1 MCRLFGMTG
10 GTREV
15 QATFWLLDA
24 PASLLLQSEN
34 QPDGVGLGTFKAD
47 GTSTVYRKPV
57 AANRSETFITGALN
71 VRSATFL
78 SHIRHATVADPNLEN
93 THPFEQ
99 NGRLMAHNGVIGDVP
114 ELRRRLGSYVEL
126 VHGETDSEHFFGLIT
141 KRIDEHGGDVAA
153 GIGAAA
159 REVAA
164 ELPMYSLNIVVTS
177 PTELWA
183 LRYPDTNELWILER
197 SLGIDP
203 GILEDRTASG
213 IMRIDPGIGFDERS
227 AAGMMRVQSRE
238 LSILPATVI
247 ASEPMDANPQWR
259 LLESGELIHV
269 DPQLRVT
276 STVAVPDP
284 PANLIDLTKMSKR
297 AAIAQGEEPTAEV
310 G

>member
-78 SHIRHATVADPNLEN
+78 SHIRHATEAEPSLEN

-99 NGRLMAHNGVIGDVP
+99 NGRLLAHNGIVGDVP
-114 ELRRRLGSYVEL
+114 ELRRRLGSHVEL
-126 VHGETDSEHFFGLIT
+126 VHGETDSEHFFALIT
-141 KRIDEHGGDVAA
+141 KRIGEHEGDVAA

-159 REVAA
+159 REIAA
-164 ELPMYSLNIVVTS
+164 ELPMYSLNIVITTPS
-177 PTELWA
+177 ELWA

-197 SLGIDP
+197 SLGIDA

-213 IMRIDPGIGFDERS
+213 VMRIDPGIGFDERS
-227 AAGMMRVQSRE
+227 SQGMMRVQSRE

-259 LLESGELIHV
+259 LLEPGELVHV

-276 STVAVPDP
+276 STIAVPHP
-284 PANLIDLTKMSKR
+284 PAHLIDLSQMSMR
-297 AAIAQGEEPTAEV
+297 AAIAQGEEPVV
-310 G
+310 GLG

>member
-24 PASLLLQSEN
+24 PSSLLLQSEN

-57 AANRSETFITGALN
+57 AANRSQTFIADAHE
-71 VRSATFL
+71 VKSRTFL
-78 SHIRHATVADPNLEN
+78 AHIRHATTGEQTLEN

-99 NGRLMAHNGVIGDVP
+99 YGRLFAHNGVVGGLDA
-114 ELRRRLGSYVEL
+114 LRAKLGSHSEL
-126 VHGETDSEHFFGLIT
+126 VHGSTDSELYFTLIT
-141 KRIDEHGGDVAA
+141 RRIEEHGGDVAA

-164 ELPMYSLNIVVTS
+164 EVPLYSLNMLLTT
-177 PTELWA
+177 PTDLWA

-203 GILEDRTASG
+203 GIVADRTASG
-213 IMRIDPGIGFDERS
+213 VMRIDPGVGFEERS
-227 AAGMMRVQSRE
+227 NMMRVQSRE

-247 ASEPMDANPQWR
+247 ASQPMDANPQWR

-276 STVAVPDP
+276 STIAVPDP
-284 PANLIDLTKMSKR
+284 PAKLIDLSTMSTR
-297 AAIAQGEEPTAEV
+297 AAIAQGEEPAAET

>member
-1 MCRLFGMTG
+1 MTG

-34 QPDGVGLGTFKAD
+34 QPDGVGLGTFRAD
-47 GTSTVYRKPV
+47 GTSNVYRKPV

-78 SHIRHATVADPNLEN
+78 SHIRHATVADPRMEN

-99 NGRLMAHNGVIGDVP
+99 NGRLMAHNGVVGDVP
-114 ELRRRLGSYVEL
+114 ELRRRLGDHAEL
-126 VHGETDSEHFFGLIT
+126 VHGETDSEHYFALIT
-141 KRIDEHGGDVAA
+141 KRIDEHDGDVAA

-159 REVAA
+159 REIAA
-164 ELPMYSLNIVVTS
+164 ELPMYSLNIVMTT
-177 PTELWA
+177 PNELWA

-197 SLGIDP
+197 SLGIDA
-203 GILEDRTASG
+203 GIVEDRTASG
-213 IMRIDPGIGFDERS
+213 VMRINPGIDFDERS
-227 AAGMMRVQSRE
+227 AQGMMRVQSRE

-269 DPQLRVT
+269 DPELRVT
-276 STVAVPDP
+276 STIAVTEP
-284 PANLIDLTKMSKR
+284 PADLIDLSKMSKR
-297 AAIAQGEEPTAEV
+297 AAIAQGQEPAAET

>member
-10 GTREV
+10 GTRDV

-24 PASLLLQSEN
+24 PASLLLQSKN

-78 SHIRHATVADPNLEN
+78 AHIRHATEAEPSLRN

-99 NGRLMAHNGVIGDVP
+99 HGRLLAHNGIVGDVP
-114 ELRRRLGSYVEL
+114 ELRRRLGNHVEL
-126 VHGETDSEHFFGLIT
+126 VHGETDSEHYFALIT
-141 KRIDEHGGDVAA
+141 KRIEEHGGDVGA

-159 REVAA
+159 REIAA
-164 ELPMYSLNIVVTS
+164 DLSLYSLNIVVTTPS
-177 PTELWA
+177 ELWA
-183 LRYPDTNELWILER
+183 LRYPETNERWILER

-203 GILEDRTASG
+203 GIGFDRTASG
-213 IMRIDPGIGFDERS
+213 VMRIDPGIGFDERS

-269 DPQLRVT
+269 DAQLRVT
-276 STVAVPDP
+276 STIAVPDP
-284 PANLIDLTKMSKR
+284 PAKLIDLSKLSMR
-297 AAIAQGEEPTAEV
+297 AAIAQGEEPAAET

>member
-10 GTREV
+10 GTRQV

-34 QPDGVGLGTFKAD
+34 QPDGVGLGTFEAD
-47 GTSTVYRKPV
+47 GTSNVYRKPV

-78 SHIRHATVADPNLEN
+78 SHIRHATEAEPSLRN

-99 NGRLMAHNGVIGDVP
+99 HGRLMAHNGIVGDVP
-114 ELRRRLGSYVEL
+114 ELRRRLGDYVEL
-126 VHGETDSEHFFGLIT
+126 VHGETDSEHYFALIT

-159 REVAA
+159 REIAA
-164 ELPMYSLNIVVTS
+164 DLSLYSLNIVVTTPS
-177 PTELWA
+177 ELWA
-183 LRYPDTNELWILER
+183 LRYPETNELWILER

-203 GILEDRTASG
+203 GITDRTASG
-213 IMRIDPGIGFDERS
+213 VMRIDPGVGFDERS
-227 AAGMMRVQSRE
+227 SVGMRVQSRE

-247 ASEPMDANPQWR
+247 ASEPMDSNPQWR
-259 LLESGELIHV
+259 LLEPGELIHV
-269 DPQLRVT
+269 DSELRVT
-276 STVAVPDP
+276 STIAVRDP
-284 PANLIDLTKMSKR
+284 PAKLIDLSQLSTR
-297 AAIAQGEEPTAEV
+297 AAIAQGEEPAAET

>member
-24 PASLLLQSEN
+24 PSSLLLQSQN

-47 GTSTVYRKPV
+47 GTSNVYRKPV

-78 SHIRHATVADPNLEN
+78 SHIRHATEAEPSLRN

-99 NGRLMAHNGVIGDVP
+99 HGRLMAHNGIVGDVP
-114 ELRRRLGSYVEL
+114 ELRRRLGDHVEL
-126 VHGETDSEHFFGLIT
+126 VHGETDSEHYFALIT
-141 KRIDEHGGDVAA
+141 KRIEEHGGDVAA

-159 REVAA
+159 REIAA
-164 ELPMYSLNIVVTS
+164 DLSLYSLNIVVTTPS
-177 PTELWA
+177 ELWA
-183 LRYPDTNELWILER
+183 LRYPETNELWILER
-197 SLGIDP
+197 SLAIDP

-213 IMRIDPGIGFDERS
+213 VMRIDPGMGFDERS

-276 STVAVPDP
+276 STIAVPDP
-284 PANLIDLTKMSKR
+284 PASLIDLSTISER
-297 AAIAQGEEPTAEV
+297 AAIAQGEEPAA
-310 G
+310 GLG